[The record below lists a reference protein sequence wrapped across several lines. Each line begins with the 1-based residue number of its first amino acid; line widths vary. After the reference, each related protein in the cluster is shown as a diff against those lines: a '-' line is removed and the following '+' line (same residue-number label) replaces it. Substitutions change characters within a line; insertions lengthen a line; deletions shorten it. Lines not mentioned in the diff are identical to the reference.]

1 MPLRDLQL
9 FFVRVGAKLNDLH
22 AVKKRPRNRVR
33 RVCGRDEHAL
43 AEVKRNLDIVV
54 AEARILRGIE
64 NLQKRGR
71 GVALI
76 VAAELIDL
84 VEQQKRVLTLRLRKT
99 GHDSTGHGS
108 DVGLAVA
115 ADLRFIVH
123 AAERNARKLSVERS
137 CDRDGNR
144 RFANAG
150 RADQA
155 ENLPRKLGRQL
166 PHGERLQNPLFDLL
180 KAKVIVIENFCRCL
194 HVQPLFCP
202 LVPRKLQHEVQIVP
216 DDGGLGGVL
225 LLLGKPPRLL

>member
-1 MPLRDLQL
+1 M
-9 FFVRVGAKLNDLH
+9 
-22 AVKKRPRNRVR
+22 
-33 RVCGRDEHAL
+33 
-43 AEVKRNLDIVV
+43 V
-54 AEARILRGIE
+54 AEARILRRIE

-84 VEQQKRVLTLRLRKT
+84 VEQQQRILALRLRKA
-99 GHDSTGHGS
+99 GHDPAGHGP
-108 DVGLAVA
+108 DVSLAVA
-115 ADLRFIVH
+115 ADLRLIVH
-123 AAERNARKLSVERS
+123 AAKRNARELSVERS
-137 CDRDGNR
+137 CDRNRDR

-166 PHGERLQNPLFDLL
+166 PHGERLQNPLFDLF
-180 KAKVIVIENFCRCL
+180 KAKVIVIENFCRRL

-202 LVPRKLQHEVQIVP
+202 LVPRELQHEVQIVP

-225 LLLGKPPRLL
+225 LLLGKPPRFL

>member
-1 MPLRDLQL
+1 M
-9 FFVRVGAKLNDLH
+9 
-22 AVKKRPRNRVR
+22 
-33 RVCGRDEHAL
+33 
-43 AEVKRNLDIVV
+43 V

-84 VEQQKRVLTLRLRKT
+84 VEQQQRILALRLRKT

-115 ADLRFIVH
+115 ADLRLIMH
-123 AAERNARKLSVERS
+123 TAERNARKLSVERS

-150 RADQA
+150 RADKA

-166 PHGERLQNPLFDLL
+166 PHGERLQDSLFDLF
-180 KAKVIVIENFCRCL
+180 KAKVIVVENFCRRL
-194 HVQPLFCP
+194 HVQPLFCA
-202 LVPRKLQHEVQIVP
+202 LVPREIQHEVQIVQ

-225 LLLGKPPRLL
+225 LLFGKPPRFL